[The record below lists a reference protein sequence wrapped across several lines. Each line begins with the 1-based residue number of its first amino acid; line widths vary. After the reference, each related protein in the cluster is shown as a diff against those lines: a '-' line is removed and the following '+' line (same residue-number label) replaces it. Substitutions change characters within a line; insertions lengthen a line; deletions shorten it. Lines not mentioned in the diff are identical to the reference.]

1 MSWSSMV
8 SNIKAE
14 LKEKASK
21 VEKTEDAAAVI
32 WEFEE
37 IIKSKK
43 RNIIWLAYQQGRV
56 FEKFKENANFV
67 EIVKELGVTK
77 STSIFKLKLWSW

>member
-8 SNIKAE
+8 NNIKTE

-43 RNIIWLAYQQGRV
+43 RKIIWLAYQ
-56 FEKFKENANFV
+56 
-67 EIVKELGVTK
+67 
-77 STSIFKLKLWSW
+77 

>member
-8 SNIKAE
+8 NNIKTE

-43 RNIIWLAYQQGRV
+43 RKIIWLAYQQGRV
-56 FEKFKENANFV
+56 FEKFKKNANFV
-67 EIVKELGVTK
+67 EIVKECGVTK